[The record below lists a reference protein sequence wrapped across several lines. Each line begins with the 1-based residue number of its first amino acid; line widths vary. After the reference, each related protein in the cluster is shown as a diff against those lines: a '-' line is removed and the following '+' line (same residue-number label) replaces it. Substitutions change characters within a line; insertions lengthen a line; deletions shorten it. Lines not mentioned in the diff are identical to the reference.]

1 MTFGQYVKDLREKSG
16 LSLRQFCRLADV
28 DASNWSKIERDL
40 LPPPKSR
47 QQLNDIASIVGIPKE
62 SEEWNTLFDLAAIS
76 HVPKELWSSPS
87 VAEKMP
93 MYFRTARGEK
103 PDPETVK
110 ELTKLFRRNK

>member
-16 LSLRQFCRLADV
+16 LSLRQFCRLADL

-62 SEEWNTLFDLAAIS
+62 SETWNTLFDLAAIS
-76 HVPKELWSSPS
+76 HVPKELWNSQS

>member
-16 LSLRQFCRLADV
+16 LSLRQFCRMADL
-28 DASNWSKIERDL
+28 DASNWSKVERGL

-47 QQLNDIASIVGIPKE
+47 QQLNDIASILAIPKE
-62 SEEWNTLFDLAAIS
+62 SETRHTLFDLAAIG

-93 MYFRTARGEK
+93 MYFRRARGEK

>member
-47 QQLNDIASIVGIPKE
+47 QQLNDLASIMGIPKE
-62 SEEWNTLFDLAAIS
+62 SEEWNTLLDLAAIG
-76 HVPKELWSSPS
+76 HVPKELWNNQS
-87 VAEKMP
+87 VAERMP
-93 MYFRTARGEK
+93 VFFRTARESK
-103 PDPETVK
+103 IDKAMIEEIK
-110 ELTKLFRRNK
+110 ELFRDKR

>member
-16 LSLRQFCRLADV
+16 LSLRQFCRLADL

-47 QQLNDIASIVGIPKE
+47 QQINDIASILSIPKE
-62 SEEWNTLFDLAAIS
+62 SEEWNTLLDLAAIS
-76 HVPKELWSSPS
+76 HVPKELFYNKS

-110 ELTKLFRRNK
+110 ELAKLFRGKK